1 MSSFE
6 CPTFISNLEGNLLT
20 MLAVR
25 PYLSLGKS
33 LKISMSMIM
42 CLMISDFGSYEG
54 QKDINQGWN
63 ENQNNDKLLRCP
75 NFLMNFGFSKFSSV

>member
-6 CPTFISNLEGNLLT
+6 CPTSISNFESNLLT

-25 PYLSLGKS
+25 PYLSLEKS

-42 CLMISDFGSYEG
+42 YLMIWILDPM
-54 QKDINQGWN
+54 KDKKI
-63 ENQNNDKLLRCP
+63 
-75 NFLMNFGFSKFSSV
+75 

>member
-1 MSSFE
+1 
-6 CPTFISNLEGNLLT
+6 

-25 PYLSLGKS
+25 PYLSLEES

-54 QKDINQGWN
+54 QKDLNQG
-63 ENQNNDKLLRCP
+63 
-75 NFLMNFGFSKFSSV
+75 